1 MPLPAPTLI
10 SPPRPLPALHPHTL
24 ALLFPLLFL
33 SINLVPFGPKSL
45 LFLRSLLAA
54 NSQMPG
60 SSVASSFPNPQ
71 PSALLAES
79 VPPLL
84 LFAYLGL

>member
-1 MPLPAPTLI
+1 MPLPTLTLI
-10 SPPRPLPALHPHTL
+10 SPPRPLQALHIHTL
-24 ALLFPLLFL
+24 ALLFPLLLL
-33 SINLVPFGPKSL
+33 SINLVPFGPKP
-45 LFLRSLLAA
+45 LFLHSSLAA

-60 SSVASSFPNPQ
+60 SLVVSSFPNPQ

-84 LFAYLGL
+84 PFAYLGL